1 LDRGGILDPIAQF
14 SLKKGE
20 RQSQSIVVVRGKT
33 WRRKMAGWIT
43 LIRRSFDPGAE
54 LAAVEA
60 RKSAIEQEMS
70 SVAIDAFLGKTSAVR
85 KFARLEA
92 ELKDVKGRVDRL
104 EGRTSKQDI
113 DRQLNGLVRQ

>member
-1 LDRGGILDPIAQF
+1 
-14 SLKKGE
+14 
-20 RQSQSIVVVRGKT
+20 
-33 WRRKMAGWIT
+33 MAGWIT